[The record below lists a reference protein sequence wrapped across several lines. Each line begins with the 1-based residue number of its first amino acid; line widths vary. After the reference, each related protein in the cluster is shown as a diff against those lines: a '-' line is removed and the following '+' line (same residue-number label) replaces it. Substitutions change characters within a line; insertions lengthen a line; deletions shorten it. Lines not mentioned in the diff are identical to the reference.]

1 MSDLICSLFSS
12 PGSNIPS
19 SVPSWYLSSSLY
31 RNLRGKGS
39 TERNAQTTS
48 DNLALGTDVCILR
61 FGEKRKE
68 KEEWILFVP
77 KKSSPGDYFGVAV
90 IHSLTLQAQLLPFN
104 AAISYRTLVKT
115 LVCVYFILSLHRLSF
130 LKTLIRK

>member
-61 FGEKRKE
+61 FGKK

-115 LVCVYFILSLHRLSF
+115 LVCFYFILSLHRLSF

>member
-68 KEEWILFVP
+68 EWILFVP

-115 LVCVYFILSLHRLSF
+115 FVCFYFILSLHRLSF

>member
-61 FGEKRKE
+61 FGEK

-115 LVCVYFILSLHRLSF
+115 LVCVYFILSLTSHRLSSF